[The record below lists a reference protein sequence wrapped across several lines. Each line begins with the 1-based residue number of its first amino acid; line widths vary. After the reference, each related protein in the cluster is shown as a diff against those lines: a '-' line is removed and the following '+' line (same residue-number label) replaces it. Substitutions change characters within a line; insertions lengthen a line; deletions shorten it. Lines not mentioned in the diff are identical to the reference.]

1 MTRIMAFLLTF
12 ILLVCPVAAALAQSS
27 EPTAANNTDTGTVI
41 FYRSSE
47 DGGKAYSLTSQNKEL
62 AKLKK
67 GDRFEQKLSP
77 GTYYYMADPSSG
89 QVFTLEVKSGETYY
103 VQASRNGSF
112 FNGDPALK
120 LANVQEYQQAI
131 AKN

>member
-1 MTRIMAFLLTF
+1 MTRIMAFLLAC
-12 ILLVCPVAAALAQSS
+12 IMLVFPATAALAQSS
-27 EPTAANNTDTGTVI
+27 ESAAANSADTGTVI
-41 FYRSSE
+41 FYRSSQ
-47 DGGKAYSLTSQNKEL
+47 DGGRPYSLTSQNKEL

-89 QVFTLEVKSGETYY
+89 QVFTLEVKPGETYY
-103 VQASRNGSF
+103 VQASKDGNF